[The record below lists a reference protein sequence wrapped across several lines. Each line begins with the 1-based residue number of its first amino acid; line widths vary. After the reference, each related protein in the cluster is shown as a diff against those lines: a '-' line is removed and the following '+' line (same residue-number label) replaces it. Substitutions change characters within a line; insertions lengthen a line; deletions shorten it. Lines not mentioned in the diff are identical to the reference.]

1 MEAIEI
7 RKLRESLGLTQAAM
21 AAQLGVNFVTLSR
34 WELGRSRPS
43 ALAVTRLRELEQSAA
58 SSALAPGFLR
68 AAEAGQ
74 LEAQKLDFLGDP
86 NRVRTLV
93 EGERLSY
100 GHLFNPVFATEIS
113 QVDPL
118 PHQRIAVYERMLPRP
133 RLRFGLFDDAGAGK
147 TIMAGLYIREN
158 LSRRTLRRVLV
169 VVPAGLVGNWY
180 REMRTLFQL
189 SFRIVTGSDARKGN
203 PFTGA
208 DSDLVIVSVD
218 SLRSQVLFGCLSD
231 PSVSPYELVVF
242 DEAHKLS
249 ANRDPDGSFRPTDRY
264 RLAEALAGV
273 RDIPDEW
280 RLGWSAHH
288 LLLLTATPHM
298 GKPFPYYCLW
308 RLLEPE
314 IFSTET
320 AFGSFPTDDRKKYF
334 ARRVKEEMVDLRG
347 APLYPL
353 RVCDTHSHELSQG
366 PLSEQELYDKTTAY
380 IRHFYNQARLLN
392 RSAAR
397 FAMTIFQRRLA
408 SSTWALLRSLRN
420 RLEKLQTLID
430 DIQSGRIPEEQ
441 LREQQRRLDRQVRD
455 ALIDATADEEGAEGG
470 VEEHEKDEAQA
481 LAAFV
486 ATNLAELVAEREKVR
501 ELVGLA
507 EAVYARGLES
517 KFEKLRELLRSPEF
531 EQEKVIIYTEHRDTL
546 DFLVRRLEAMGY
558 TGQVAYIH
566 GGLDFEARDAQ
577 VEFFRRPH
585 SLTPTPLPKGEG
597 LLLPSPACGRGV
609 GGEGPGA
616 RFFVGTD
623 AAAEGIN
630 LQFCW
635 VLANYD
641 VPWNPARLEQRM
653 GRIHRYGQKKDR
665 VAILNLVA
673 GKTREGRVVQTLLN
687 KMEEIRKE
695 LGSDKVFDVI
705 GRIFEGLSINDY
717 IQRAIVSEDASDREA
732 LDLAG
737 HLTVEQIRAIAAR
750 EEAIFGR
757 GGEVVKDLPKLREA
771 MHIEEMRRL
780 LPGYVP
786 RYLEHAAPIIGVD
799 LVGDLDGTFFLRA
812 RKKGALDNVFPLL
825 ETYPESARARL
836 TVYRPADSRD
846 AVFLHPGEP
855 VFERLSALAVE
866 RCRLAGRRGAVFVD
880 VSASASYL
888 LHVMRVSVVRRVD
901 EAFPALHQEEVL
913 EQCLVAVKQ
922 FADNRIE
929 DTSVEQMLLLRP
941 ASKVDA
947 ASVGFIAQGNTYRLA
962 AEEFVSGTLLHR
974 MSDVRRLQAMDRL
987 RYTEGYLRRAY
998 DYQESELASARKRFT
1013 ERAREGD
1020 RRALAELERI
1030 KQQQRGLYERRD
1042 VAIAQARREA
1052 DLVQPGRVELIATAL
1067 VQPSTNP
1074 EDVKA
1079 CDIEVER
1086 IAMEIAMA
1094 YEAVAGGETRDVS
1107 TPDKARLAG
1116 LTDYPG
1122 FDVFSKRHDHERA
1135 IEVKGRVE
1143 TGDIELTEN
1152 EWAKAINLRSRYWL
1166 YVVFDCGTGSP
1177 RLVRVQ
1183 DPFAKLVA
1191 RSKAGFVVSAKA
1203 IIEAAEMLR

>member
-1 MEAIEI
+1 MEATEI
-7 RKLRESLGLTQAAM
+7 RRLRERLGLTQAAM

-43 ALAVTRLRELEQSAA
+43 ALAVGRLRALEGAESPSASAPTPSAA
-58 SSALAPGFLR
+58 VN
-68 AAEAGQ
+68 AAE

-86 NRVRTLV
+86 NQVRTLV

-100 GHLFNPVFATEIS
+100 GHLFNPAFATEIS

-118 PHQRIAVYERMLPRP
+118 PHQRIAVYERMLPQP

-147 TIMAGLYIREN
+147 TIMTGLYIRES

-208 DSDLVIVSVD
+208 DSDRVIVSVD
-218 SLRSQVLFGCLSD
+218 SLRGQALFGCLRD

-249 ANRDPDGSFRPTDRY
+249 ANRDPDGTFRPTDRY

-320 AFGSFPTDDRKKYF
+320 AFGSFPADDRKKYF

-353 RVCDTHSHELSQG
+353 RVCDTHSYELSQG

-420 RLEKLQTLID
+420 RLEKLETLID

-455 ALIDATADEEGAEGG
+455 TLDEKTADEEGAEGG
-470 VEEHEKDEAQA
+470 IEEHEKDEAQA

-546 DFLVRRLEAMGY
+546 DFLMRRLEAMGY
-558 TGQVAYIH
+558 AGQVAYIH

-577 VEFFRRPH
+577 VELFRRPH
-585 SLTPTPLPKGEG
+585 GAK
-597 LLLPSPACGRGV
+597 A
-609 GGEGPGA
+609 GPDGSGA

-635 VLANYD
+635 VLVNYD

-705 GRIFEGLSINDY
+705 GRIFEGLSLNDY
-717 IQRAIVSEDASDREA
+717 IQRAIVSEDAADREA

-757 GGEVVKDLPKLREA
+757 GGEVAKDLPKLQEA

-780 LPGYVP
+780 LPGYVR
-786 RYLEHAAPIIGVD
+786 RYLEHAAPTIDVD
-799 LVGDLDGTFFLRA
+799 LVGDLDSTFFLRA
-812 RKKGALDNVFPLL
+812 RRKGALDSVIPLL
-825 ETYPESARARL
+825 ETYPEPARARL

-855 VFERLSALAVE
+855 VFERMSALAVE
-866 RCRLAGRRGAVFVD
+866 RCGLAGRRGAVFVD
-880 VSASASYL
+880 VSASAPYL

-929 DTSVEQMLLLRP
+929 ETSVEQMLLLRP
-941 ASKVDA
+941 AAKVDA
-947 ASVGFIAQGNTYRLA
+947 ASVGFVAQGNTYRLA

-987 RYTEGYLRRAY
+987 RYTEEYLRRAY

-1020 RRALAELERI
+1020 KRALAELERI

-1052 DLVQPGRVELIATAL
+1052 ELIQPGQVELIATAL

-1079 CDIEVER
+1079 RDFEVER
-1086 IAMEIAMA
+1086 IAMEISMA
-1094 YEAVAGGETRDVS
+1094 FEAAAGADARDVS
-1107 TPDKARLAG
+1107 TPEKARLAG

-1122 FDVFSKRHDHERA
+1122 FDVFSRRSDHERA

-1143 TGDIELTEN
+1143 TGDVELTEN
-1152 EWAKAINLRSRYWL
+1152 EWAKAINLRGRYWL
-1166 YVVFDCGTGSP
+1166 YVVMNCGSSSP
-1177 RLVRVQ
+1177 RLFRVQ
-1183 DPFAKLVA
+1183 DPFGRLLARAKGSVVLSAAAIREVA
-1191 RSKAGFVVSAKA
+1191 EVVA
-1203 IIEAAEMLR
+1203 